1 MSFRGRL
8 FIFFTIIVIVPMA
21 AVAVVLFKITSDSE
35 TGKSDARIAQGL
47 TTALAIYQAD
57 VDRASS
63 ALTQV
68 ARDPQM
74 SRALA
79 RRTPSRIR
87 TRAKAILKA
96 RGDIASI
103 SFYDPA
109 GKRTVYVRRAPA
121 LAYATAAP
129 TTSKGKRVGT
139 LAVSRTTAKD

>member
-1 MSFRGRL
+1 MVALVRASARIPRKGTLRYCRYIGGPMSFRGRL

-35 TGKSDARIAQGL
+35 TGKSDSRVAQGL

-57 VDRASS
+57 VDRAEP

-79 RRTPSRIR
+79 KQSKARV
-87 TRAKAILKA
+87 RARARAILKV
-96 RGDIASI
+96 RTDIA
-103 SFYDPA
+103 
-109 GKRTVYVRRAPA
+109 
-121 LAYATAAP
+121 
-129 TTSKGKRVGT
+129 
-139 LAVSRTTAKD
+139 

>member
-35 TGKSDARIAQGL
+35 NGKSDARIAQGL

-57 VDRASS
+57 VERAQS
-63 ALTQV
+63 AITQV

-79 RRTPSRIR
+79 RKQA
-87 TRAKAILKA
+87 RAVRLRARQILKA
-96 RGDIASI
+96 RPDIAAI
-103 SFYDPA
+103 TFYDA
-109 GKRTVYVRRAPA
+109 NGERISYTKRAAA
-121 LAYATAAP
+121 LAYAT
-129 TTSKGKRVGT
+129 
-139 LAVSRTTAKD
+139 